1 MPTRGT
7 WIAVVGPIGVG
18 KSTLAALVARR
29 TGALLVPERFGDNA
43 FLPRFYEPGGIARW
57 GFQTEV
63 AFLTQRVDQVREIA
77 ALLDAGQSVVTD
89 FAPQQN
95 LIFAEITVDALEFAL
110 YRELYDRLF
119 GALPR
124 PDRLICLDADL
135 RTIMRRIRRRA
146 REMETGIATDYLR
159 ALR

>member
-1 MPTRGT
+1 
-7 WIAVVGPIGVG
+7 
-18 KSTLAALVARR
+18 
-29 TGALLVPERFGDNA
+29 
-43 FLPRFYEPGGIARW
+43 
-57 GFQTEV
+57 
-63 AFLTQRVDQVREIA
+63 
-77 ALLDAGQSVVTD
+77 VVTD

-135 RTIMRRIRRRA
+135 RTIMRRIRTPR

-159 ALR
+159 KPCARLPALARQPPGPGPVD